1 MRISPHQIPH
11 EGREVDLTMDEK
23 WAREGVGQGVG
34 GKTLSLNGQLFLRA
48 YEAQIRVTGTV
59 DSEVELVCDRCAKD
73 LRWSQDGE
81 LDLSYL
87 PIGSRDDG
95 SRALASDE
103 LDIGF
108 YPLEGLDLGRVLQE
122 FFALEVPGR
131 LSCDAPNAVPLEGE
145 SCSPLGTVQ
154 EPTKRADHRFAAL
167 AGLKLS
173 GEG

>member
-11 EGREVDLTMDEK
+11 EGREVDLSLDEK
-23 WAREGVGQGVG
+23 WAREGIANGVG
-34 GKTLSLNGQLFLRA
+34 GKTLALDGQLFLRA

-59 DSEVELVCDRCAKD
+59 DTLIERVCDRCANE
-73 LRWSQDGE
+73 LRWTQENE

-95 SRALASDE
+95 SRALATDE

-108 YPLEGLDLGRVLQE
+108 YPAEGLDLGRVLQE

-131 LSCDAPNAVPLEGE
+131 LTCDAPSAVPVNGE
-145 SCSPLGTVQ
+145 PCSPLGTVA
-154 EPTKRADHRFAAL
+154 EPPKRVDARFAAL

-173 GEG
+173 DEG

>member
-11 EGREVDLTMDEK
+11 DGREVDLSMDEK
-23 WAREGVGQGVG
+23 WAREGVGDGIG
-34 GKTLSLNGQLFLRA
+34 GKTLALDGQLFLRA
-48 YEAQIRVTGTV
+48 YDAQIRVTGTI
-59 DSEVELVCDRCAKD
+59 DAQIERACDRCARD
-73 LRWSQDGE
+73 LRWTSEGE

-95 SRALASDE
+95 SRALSSDE

-108 YPLEGLDLGRVLQE
+108 YPAEGLDLGRVLQE

-131 LSCDAPNAVPLEGE
+131 LTCDAPSAVPVDGE
-145 SCSPLGTVQ
+145 PCSPLGTAS
-154 EPTKRADHRFAAL
+154 EPTQRVDPRFAAL

-173 GEG
+173 DEG